1 MSAVLPITPRGQTSK
16 PDADG
21 RLTFDW
27 TLTSTSQLDT
37 VLLTAKVHVLPI
49 IFVPGIMGSNLRGN
63 AGTKPPVWRLDT
75 TFGEPVGLLMQY
87 RTADSGARQSV
98 LHPDRVEVDPDGAVP
113 KYINGIG
120 DRAAIRA
127 RGWGEVAEGSYQSF
141 LRWLEEQVNPS
152 ESNPARWSE
161 YYQDEATMSAPPRPG
176 DIPKLYPGVRMG
188 LQGQPF
194 GAEKKPF
201 ASIMTDDLLRRSK
214 FAMPVHAVGYNWL
227 DSNSNAARATLKPAI
242 ERIIKQYDGRYSTC
256 GQVILVTHSMGG
268 LVARACAELP
278 GMADK
283 IAGVVHGVMPA
294 VGAAVAY
301 RRCKVG
307 MSQEGYLAGLVLGS
321 TGKEVTSVFAQA
333 PGALQLLPT
342 ADYRAGWLQVIHGE
356 AAVETQPRSDPYD
369 DIYLCRNKWWGL
381 INEAWLSPKNGVPI
395 KWSEFA
401 KNIAKSKEF
410 HRDLSGKYHATT
422 YAYYGADKKQASFE
436 AVTWRISAGLRPDDQ
451 PSTTAEQVANL
462 STDQI
467 RADGTSPEYVGGK
480 TEVQAYGS
488 STAMGGGV
496 TIFETSYW
504 ELHCEMQDGVG
515 DGTVP
520 QSSGAAPLKANESNV
535 HQQFQLTG
543 FDHEKSYKNDIAR
556 AATLYSINKIAGV
569 AKISE

>member
-1 MSAVLPITPRGQTSK
+1 MSAVPPFTTRGQTSK
-16 PDADG
+16 PDAQG
-21 RLTFDW
+21 RLSFDW
-27 TLTSTSQLDT
+27 TLTSTNLLDT

-49 IFVPGIMGSNLRGN
+49 IFVPGIMGSNLRSN

-75 TFGEPVGLLMQY
+75 TFGEPIGLLMRY
-87 RTADSGARQSV
+87 RNADSGARQSI

-113 KYINGIG
+113 RNIDGIG

-141 LRWLEEQVNPS
+141 LLWLEEQLNPP

-161 YYQDEATMSAPPRPG
+161 YYQDETTVGAMPEPG
-176 DIPKLYPGVRMG
+176 DTPKLYPGIRMG

-194 GAEKKPF
+194 GAEKTPF

-214 FAMPVHAVGYNWL
+214 FAMPIHAVGYNWL
-227 DSNSNAARATLKPAI
+227 DSNSNAARTTLKPAI

-283 IAGVVHGVMPA
+283 IAGVVHGVMPT

-342 ADYRAGWLQVIHGE
+342 ADYRAGWLQVIHGKV
-356 AAVETQPRSDPYD
+356 AVETQPRSNPYD
-369 DIYLCRNKWWGL
+369 DIYLCRDKWWGL
-381 INEAWLSPKNGVPI
+381 VNEAWLSPKNGVPI
-395 KWSEFA
+395 TWADFA
-401 KNIAKSKEF
+401 KNIAKAQEF
-410 HRDLSGKYHATT
+410 HDDLSGKFHPVT

-436 AVTWRISAGLRPDDQ
+436 KVTWRMKPGLQPDDRPA
-451 PSTTAEQVANL
+451 PSETQVVGL
-462 STDQI
+462 STEQI

-480 TEVQAYGS
+480 TEVQADES
-488 STAMGGGV
+488 SIM
-496 TIFETSYW
+496 IFDTSYW
-504 ELHCEMQDGVG
+504 ELHCEMQDGIG

-520 QSSGAAPLKANESNV
+520 QSSGAAPLKASESNV
-535 HQQFQLTG
+535 RQQFQLTG
-543 FDHEKSYKNDIAR
+543 FDHEKSYKNVAAR
-556 AATLYSINKIAGV
+556 AATLYSINKIAGI